1 MIALAVDLCNSVAV
15 TLFGIALSAAF
26 CNIHWTPKAKKRML
40 LYTLMIFCLSGIAYL
55 GVDPGFGRYL
65 YPLHTHLPLV
75 LALCSLS
82 HERLWPVISVL
93 TAYLCCQL
101 RRWLALI
108 AVAIFSGGDTMQYAV
123 EIIVTVPLLILLLI
137 PLTLFVGVYYFAGR
151 KYYFISLLILLEC
164 MLPFFLIFEGRK
176 PQARELV
183 PIAVMSALAVVGRTV
198 FSIVP
203 LPNFKPVSAIV
214 IITAVAFGPETGF
227 LTGALTGFLSNFIF
241 GQGPWTPWQMFAM
254 GLIGFLG
261 GVCFHNGPL
270 RQSRLS
276 LAIFGAVCSVLV
288 YGGIMNPSTA
298 LIWART
304 LDWKVL
310 LSYYLTGIPWDLV
323 RGAATALFLWFGAE
337 PMLEKLERIQ
347 IKYGLMEHRENAER

>member
-123 EIIVTVPLLILLLI
+123 EIIVTVPLLILCLLY
-137 PLTLFVGVYYFAGR
+137 TSRAH
-151 KYYFISLLILLEC
+151 
-164 MLPFFLIFEGRK
+164 
-176 PQARELV
+176 
-183 PIAVMSALAVVGRTV
+183 
-198 FSIVP
+198 
-203 LPNFKPVSAIV
+203 
-214 IITAVAFGPETGF
+214 ET
-227 LTGALTGFLSNFIF
+227 
-241 GQGPWTPWQMFAM
+241 
-254 GLIGFLG
+254 
-261 GVCFHNGPL
+261 
-270 RQSRLS
+270 R
-276 LAIFGAVCSVLV
+276 
-288 YGGIMNPSTA
+288 Y
-298 LIWART
+298 
-304 LDWKVL
+304 
-310 LSYYLTGIPWDLV
+310 
-323 RGAATALFLWFGAE
+323 
-337 PMLEKLERIQ
+337 
-347 IKYGLMEHRENAER
+347 

>member
-108 AVAIFSGGDTMQYAV
+108 AVAIFSGEDTMQYAV
-123 EIIVTVPLLILLLI
+123 EIIVTVPLLILLLKAGTCH
-137 PLTLFVGVYYFAGR
+137 PVGVAVFAG
-151 KYYFISLLILLEC
+151 
-164 MLPFFLIFEGRK
+164 
-176 PQARELV
+176 
-183 PIAVMSALAVVGRTV
+183 
-198 FSIVP
+198 
-203 LPNFKPVSAIV
+203 
-214 IITAVAFGPETGF
+214 
-227 LTGALTGFLSNFIF
+227 
-241 GQGPWTPWQMFAM
+241 
-254 GLIGFLG
+254 
-261 GVCFHNGPL
+261 
-270 RQSRLS
+270 
-276 LAIFGAVCSVLV
+276 GAVSVRHC
-288 YGGIMNPSTA
+288 
-298 LIWART
+298 ARG
-304 LDWKVL
+304 VL
-310 LSYYLTGIPWDLV
+310 CV
-323 RGAATALFLWFGAE
+323 
-337 PMLEKLERIQ
+337 
-347 IKYGLMEHRENAER
+347 

>member
-123 EIIVTVPLLILLLI
+123 EMIVTVPLLILLLK
-137 PLTLFVGVYYFAGR
+137 PHLPSGR
-151 KYYFISLLILLEC
+151 CRSIR
-164 MLPFFLIFEGRK
+164 GRCS
-176 PQARELV
+176 V
-183 PIAVMSALAVVGRTV
+183 SSALCPRCTMRLTMPPAFTPTCC
-198 FSIVP
+198 S
-203 LPNFKPVSAIV
+203 PVR
-214 IITAVAFGPETGF
+214 P
-227 LTGALTGFLSNFIF
+227 
-241 GQGPWTPWQMFAM
+241 
-254 GLIGFLG
+254 
-261 GVCFHNGPL
+261 
-270 RQSRLS
+270 
-276 LAIFGAVCSVLV
+276 
-288 YGGIMNPSTA
+288 
-298 LIWART
+298 
-304 LDWKVL
+304 
-310 LSYYLTGIPWDLV
+310 
-323 RGAATALFLWFGAE
+323 
-337 PMLEKLERIQ
+337 
-347 IKYGLMEHRENAER
+347 